1 MAEKELLKAKCA
13 EWQRQKEA
21 LKVLQASERELRL
34 EILGELFNKNSI
46 GAMKTMVGDMV
57 VKGTF
62 GIEHKVDSKA
72 FASALASDSIHDEAM
87 DGIRTKYEL
96 DKKGYD
102 KLDPEYQL
110 ILDDYITSKPT
121 LPTLEIK
128 FDDTDN

>member
-1 MAEKELLKAKCA
+1 MADKELLKAKCA

-21 LKVLQASERELRL
+21 LKVLQASEQELRL
-34 EILGELFNKNSI
+34 EILGELFNKSSI
-46 GAMKTMVGDMV
+46 GSMKTMVGEMV

-62 GIEHKVDSKA
+62 GIEHKVDSKQ
-72 FASALASDSIHDEAM
+72 FEKALASDMIPDEAL

-102 KLDPEYQL
+102 NLDAEYQL

-121 LPTLEIK
+121 LPTLEITVQES
-128 FDDTDN
+128 D